1 MSLLAHIKQQT
12 LNFIVKNYIIF
23 IIICENLYY
32 ILAHS
37 YAKRTLWKIYDMATF
52 RKEVLI

>member
-1 MSLLAHIKQQT
+1 MARLLMSLLAHIKQQT

-37 YAKRTLWKIYDMATF
+37 YAKRTL
-52 RKEVLI
+52 